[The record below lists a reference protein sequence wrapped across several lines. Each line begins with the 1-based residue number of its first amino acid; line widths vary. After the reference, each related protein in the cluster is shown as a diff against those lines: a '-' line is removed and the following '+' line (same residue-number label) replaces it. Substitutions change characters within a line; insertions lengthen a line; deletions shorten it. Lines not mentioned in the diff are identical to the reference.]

1 VEANELTTIRYEIN
15 RHVDEKTKV
24 EEIIMIEA

>member
-1 VEANELTTIRYEIN
+1 VEANEHTTIRYEIN
-15 RHVDEKTKV
+15 RHVDEESKV